1 LRSVGWYQRGKEL
14 EVENMNMEEERWII
28 DASELIKILRE
39 EIKTYETHGRKT
51 IKERATLMLVISII
65 KDMEKQEGGESR

>member
-1 LRSVGWYQRGKEL
+1 
-14 EVENMNMEEERWII
+14 MNMEEERWII

-39 EIKTYETHGRKT
+39 EIKTYETQGRKT

-65 KDMEKQEGGESR
+65 KDMEKQEEEKADG

>member
-1 LRSVGWYQRGKEL
+1 
-14 EVENMNMEEERWII
+14 MNMEEERWTI

-39 EIKTYETHGRKT
+39 EIKTYETRGRKT

-65 KDMEKQEGGESR
+65 KDMEKQEEEKADG